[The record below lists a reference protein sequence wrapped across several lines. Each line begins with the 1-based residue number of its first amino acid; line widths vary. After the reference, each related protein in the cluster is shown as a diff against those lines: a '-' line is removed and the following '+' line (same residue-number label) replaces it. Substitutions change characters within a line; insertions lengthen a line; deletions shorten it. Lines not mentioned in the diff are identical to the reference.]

1 MNTTRI
7 MRPSL
12 PNFADNNDDGFIL
25 AERIWEALGSR
36 SRYNT
41 QLRKLLFILYKHLF
55 GVDLPKVYAMIAKE
69 VGIVRL
75 TFDDTPL
82 EMYPAMVGMIGMIE
96 DRLIRYTLIKEKRL
110 QLLRKNVEWVRID
123 YTSNFETLNHLRI
136 SQYPSKF
143 VCGGILDILLN
154 PVRINSVCSKNQ
166 NGKR

>member
-1 MNTTRI
+1 MIRKVRCEAYRCLTRVLLRKEDNPSFWASNFTWVFDRAMADPDPSVSVAFLDYLINPESKSPFTPVAEYYLNTTRI

-25 AERIWEALGSR
+25 AERIWDALGSR
-36 SRYNT
+36 SRFNT

-82 EMYPAMVGMIGMIE
+82 EMYPAMVRMIE
-96 DRLIRYTLIKEKRL
+96 MIY
-110 QLLRKNVEWVRID
+110 VR
-123 YTSNFETLNHLRI
+123 
-136 SQYPSKF
+136 
-143 VCGGILDILLN
+143 
-154 PVRINSVCSKNQ
+154 
-166 NGKR
+166 